1 MQILKIDRRADGSV
15 YTLAAPEGVC
25 SQMVEVLSRGDRI
38 EKIEFTGGC
47 HGNTQGVARLAEGRT
62 FDEVIRLLSGI
73 DCGGKG
79 TSCPDQLAEVLAFI
93 QNNIQQ

>member
-1 MQILKIDRRADGSV
+1 MQLLRTDKLPDGQL
-15 YTLAAPEGVC
+15 YTCAMPEGVC
-25 SQMVEVLSRGDRI
+25 SQMVEVWSRGDRI

-62 FDEVIRLLSGI
+62 FKEVITLLRGI

-79 TSCPDQLAEVLAFI
+79 TSFPDQLAEVLEAI
-93 QNNIQQ
+93 QPV

>member
-1 MQILKIDRRADGSV
+1 MQILRTDKLPDGQL
-15 YTLAAPEGVC
+15 YTCAMPEGVC
-25 SQMVEVLSRGDRI
+25 SQIVEVWSRDDRI

-62 FDEVIRLLSGI
+62 FKEVINLLKGI

-79 TSCPDQLAEVLAFI
+79 TSCPDQLAEVLSSI
-93 QNNIQQ
+93 ISQ

>member
-1 MQILKIDRRADGSV
+1 MQLLRTDKLPDGLL
-15 YTLAAPEGVC
+15 YTCAMTEGVC
-25 SQMVEVLSRGDRI
+25 SQMIEVWSRADRI

-62 FDEVIRLLSGI
+62 FNEVISLLRGI

-79 TSCPDQLAEVLAFI
+79 TSCPDQLAEVLEAI
-93 QNNIQQ
+93 QLS